1 MHHQETLPVVNPTL
15 PCQKLLKLDGNPAI
29 GYNSHNEC
37 QSGTVFSEEN
47 ILLVVTNG
55 SLNLCYGKSEYIVS
69 KNQMAFIKN
78 NTLIQYE
85 TRVTGENNRA
95 EFILLSL
102 KYELVREFIRLS
114 QLTTS
119 MYPDETEIIVDT
131 VDTNLQKY
139 MDSLAVYFDGTLKVS
154 NHLIRV
160 KLLELL
166 FTLAA
171 TNEKVLDLLLD
182 LRKKFTA
189 DITGLI
195 EENLTNSL
203 SINQLAV
210 MAGRSLSSFRRD
222 FLSIYNMPPSQWIRE
237 KRLNKAKEFLQ
248 TTNMTITDIC
258 YTLGF
263 ESISHFSRLFK
274 SEFGYAPSVYRSQSV
289 SAA

>member
-1 MHHQETLPVVNPTL
+1 
-15 PCQKLLKLDGNPAI
+15 
-29 GYNSHNEC
+29 
-37 QSGTVFSEEN
+37 
-47 ILLVVTNG
+47 
-55 SLNLCYGKSEYIVS
+55 
-69 KNQMAFIKN
+69 
-78 NTLIQYE
+78 
-85 TRVTGENNRA
+85 
-95 EFILLSL
+95 
-102 KYELVREFIRLS
+102 
-114 QLTTS
+114 

-131 VDTNLQKY
+131 VNTNLQKY
-139 MDSLAVYFDGTLKVS
+139 IDSLAVYFDGTLKVS

-274 SEFGYAPSVYRSQSV
+274 SEFGYAPSVYRSHSV